1 MPLSPLA
8 TGLMPGND
16 IEKAKADIFSEA
28 IYDLENAF
36 IRAVADPDKNQQVK
50 HDYHHHHHHHHHRHH
65 HHYYYYFLLY
75 FYTIIQHNSRAHS

>member
-8 TGLMPGND
+8 TGLMLSND
-16 IEKAKADIFSEA
+16 IEKAKADMFSEA

-50 HDYHHHHHHHHHRHH
+50 HDYHHHHH
-65 HHYYYYFLLY
+65 YYYFLLY
-75 FYTIIQHNSRAHS
+75 FYTIIQRNSLAHS

>member
-1 MPLSPLA
+1 MPLYPLA
-8 TGLMPGND
+8 TGLMPSND

-50 HDYHHHHHHHHHRHH
+50 HDYHHHHHHHH
-65 HHYYYYFLLY
+65 YYFLLY
-75 FYTIIQHNSRAHS
+75 FYTIIQHNSRVHSKGLGLE

>member
-1 MPLSPLA
+1 
-8 TGLMPGND
+8 MPGND

-50 HDYHHHHHHHHHRHH
+50 HDYHIT
-65 HHYYYYFLLY
+65 F
-75 FYTIIQHNSRAHS
+75 TETTAPQNVTDNT

>member
-1 MPLSPLA
+1 M
-8 TGLMPGND
+8 
-16 IEKAKADIFSEA
+16 FSEA

-50 HDYHHHHHHHHHRHH
+50 HDYHYHHHRH

-75 FYTIIQHNSRAHS
+75 FNTIIQHNSRVHSWGLGLE